1 MGKKPKY
8 DLVLFILLM
17 ALGFMPMLQGWLHLF
32 HPKPLNGVTVTT
44 GKPKFDFDGYRSG
57 TYAKQ
62 AEAYTSQHIG
72 FREPLI
78 RFYNQYLWDFYHKTY
93 AKDVVGGKQ
102 GWLYYPQSVRDYYGQ
117 ELLRWHSSTDEA
129 KEKFDQEVKYLN
141 WARSILRENGV
152 ELLVFMAPEKSF
164 LYPEFLPDGE
174 KDTTTFNACDYFARR
189 FEETGFPHI
198 EMTRWFQ
205 KIKDTVDYPLIPQA
219 GAHWIF
225 PSVYAVDSLSRLMGE
240 LKGIHLP
247 KIKIGEA
254 YHTRDRDHDYDNDLE
269 LLLNLAFPMKHQ
281 YGYYP
286 RHKVSIEHDSTC
298 VKPRVLFIGNSYFWA
313 MQLFTPFQEM
323 FENTEFW
330 FYGSTAYYGENL
342 DQTISVTKLN
352 LLEKL
357 LDFDYI
363 VWFTTGNQINKG
375 TEGFAERAL
384 VNLCFNEKK
393 IAETRNRLIDSLR
406 CDSATI
412 ASLKTPI
419 TDSNY
424 KEQFWPIADQ
434 IMYSHSERYFP
445 TLCSDT
451 LPKIRNP
458 RIKEILAINKI
469 KKDSAWMQN
478 LSTYQTVIQN
488 ASLEQVL
495 LMEAHNIIGQKP
507 LLRDEA
513 DMALRSAY
521 IKRLNVEKERAL
533 LSLPSMPDSIKAKAR
548 LTGKTF
554 ESQLHDDAAWM
565 VHALFENGTMT
576 FPNKNELERLIRRY
590 DYLESPAFDSLVETI
605 KQKMMANPATVEAIK
620 EKAVSKNHTWEEQLQ
635 LDAHWVANDKVKK
648 GLVDY

>member
-17 ALGFMPMLQGWLHLF
+17 VLGFMPMLQGWLHIF
-32 HPKPLNGVTVTT
+32 PTKPLNGVTVATE
-44 GKPKFDFDGYRSG
+44 KPKFDLDGYRSG
-57 TYAKQ
+57 TYTKQ

-72 FREPLI
+72 FREPII
-78 RFYNQYLWDFYHKTY
+78 RFYNQYLWDFYQKTY
-93 AKDVVGGKQ
+93 AKDVVGGKK

-117 ELLRWHSSTDEA
+117 ELLRWHPSTDEA

-141 WARSILRENGV
+141 WASNILRENGV
-152 ELLVFMAPEKSF
+152 ELLVFIAPEKSF

-174 KDTTTFNACDYFARR
+174 KDTTTFNASDYFAQR

-247 KIKIGEA
+247 KIKIGET

-286 RHKVSIEHDSTC
+286 RHKVRIEHDSTS

-313 MQLFTPFQEM
+313 MQLFTPFKEL

-375 TEGFAERAL
+375 TEGFAERTL
-384 VNLCFNEKK
+384 VNLCFNEKT
-393 IAETRNRLIDSLR
+393 IAPIRIHLIDSLR
-406 CDSATI
+406 YDSATM
-412 ASLKTPI
+412 ASFEAPF

-424 KEQFWPIADQ
+424 KQMLWPKADQ

-451 LPKIRNP
+451 LPKTRNP
-458 RIKEILAINKI
+458 RIKEILAINEI
-469 KKDSAWMQN
+469 KKDSAWMWN
-478 LSTYQTVIQN
+478 LSTCQTVIQN
-488 ASLEQVL
+488 APFEQVL
-495 LMEAHNIIGQKP
+495 LMEAYNIIEGKP
-507 LLRDEA
+507 LLRDMDDPEA
-513 DMALRSAY
+513 
-521 IKRLNVEKERAL
+521 KRDRVE
-533 LSLPSMPDSIKAKAR
+533 
-548 LTGKTF
+548 
-554 ESQLHDDAAWM
+554 
-565 VHALFENGTMT
+565 
-576 FPNKNELERLIRRY
+576 
-590 DYLESPAFDSLVETI
+590 SLVTDML
-605 KQKMMANPATVEAIK
+605 QQMRSNPITMQRNQ
-620 EKAVSKNHTWEEQLQ
+620 EKAQKNGISEDKQLL
-635 LDAHWVANDKVKK
+635 LDARWIVNHLIKVGKIQ
-648 GLVDY
+648 L

>member
-17 ALGFMPMLQGWLHLF
+17 VLGFMPMLQGWLHIF
-32 HPKPLNGVTVTT
+32 PTKPLNGVTVATE
-44 GKPKFDFDGYRSG
+44 KPKFDLNEYRSG

-72 FREPLI
+72 FREPII
-78 RFYNQYLWDFYHKTY
+78 RFYNQYLWDFYQKTY
-93 AKDVVGGKQ
+93 AKDVVGGKK

-117 ELLRWHSSTDEA
+117 ELLRWHPSTDEA

-141 WARSILRENGV
+141 WARNILRENGV

-174 KDTTTFNACDYFARR
+174 KDTTTFNASDYFARR

-269 LLLNLAFPMKHQ
+269 LLLNLTFPMKHQ

-286 RHKVSIEHDSTC
+286 RHKVRIEHDSTS

-313 MQLFTPFQEM
+313 MQLFTPFKEL

-375 TEGFAERAL
+375 TEGFAERTL
-384 VNLCFNEKK
+384 VNLCFNEKD
-393 IAETRNRLIDSLR
+393 IAPIRIHLIDSLR
-406 CDSATI
+406 YDSATM
-412 ASLKTPI
+412 ASFEAPF

-424 KEQFWPIADQ
+424 KQMLWPKADQ

-445 TLCSDT
+445 ALCSDT

-458 RIKEILAINKI
+458 RIKEIMAINEI
-469 KKDSAWMQN
+469 KKDSTWMWN
-478 LSTYQTVIQN
+478 LSACQTVIQN
-488 ASLEQVL
+488 ASFEQVL
-495 LMEAHNIIGQKP
+495 LMEAYNIIEGKP
-507 LLRDEA
+507 LMRDMNDPEA
-513 DMALRSAY
+513 
-521 IKRLNVEKERAL
+521 KRDRVE
-533 LSLPSMPDSIKAKAR
+533 
-548 LTGKTF
+548 
-554 ESQLHDDAAWM
+554 
-565 VHALFENGTMT
+565 
-576 FPNKNELERLIRRY
+576 
-590 DYLESPAFDSLVETI
+590 SLVTDML
-605 KQKMMANPATVEAIK
+605 QQMRNNPITMQQTQ
-620 EKAVSKNHTWEEQLQ
+620 EKAQKNGISEEQQLL
-635 LDAHWVANDKVKK
+635 LDARWIVNHLIKVGKIQ
-648 GLVDY
+648 L

>member
-17 ALGFMPMLQGWLHLF
+17 VLGFMPMLQGWLHIF
-32 HPKPLNGVTVTT
+32 PTKPLNGVTVATE
-44 GKPKFDFDGYRSG
+44 KPKFDLNEYRSG

-72 FREPLI
+72 FREPII
-78 RFYNQYLWDFYHKTY
+78 RFYNQYLWDFYQKTY
-93 AKDVVGGKQ
+93 AKDVVGGKK

-117 ELLRWHSSTDEA
+117 ELLRWHPSTDEA

-141 WARSILRENGV
+141 WASNILRENGV

-174 KDTTTFNACDYFARR
+174 KDTTTFNASDYFARR

-269 LLLNLAFPMKHQ
+269 LLLNLTFPMKHQ

-286 RHKVSIEHDSTC
+286 RHKVRIEHDSTS

-313 MQLFTPFQEM
+313 MQLFTPFKEL

-375 TEGFAERAL
+375 TEGFAERTL
-384 VNLCFNEKK
+384 VNLCFNEKD
-393 IAETRNRLIDSLR
+393 IAPIRIHLIDSLR
-406 CDSATI
+406 YDSATM
-412 ASLKTPI
+412 ASFEAPF

-424 KEQFWPIADQ
+424 KQMLWPKADQ

-445 TLCSDT
+445 ALCSDT

-458 RIKEILAINKI
+458 RIKEIMAINEI
-469 KKDSAWMQN
+469 KKDSTWMWN
-478 LSTYQTVIQN
+478 LSACQTVIQN
-488 ASLEQVL
+488 ASFEQVL
-495 LMEAHNIIGQKP
+495 LMEAYNIIEGKP
-507 LLRDEA
+507 LMRDMNDPEA
-513 DMALRSAY
+513 
-521 IKRLNVEKERAL
+521 KRDRVE
-533 LSLPSMPDSIKAKAR
+533 
-548 LTGKTF
+548 
-554 ESQLHDDAAWM
+554 
-565 VHALFENGTMT
+565 
-576 FPNKNELERLIRRY
+576 
-590 DYLESPAFDSLVETI
+590 SLV
-605 KQKMMANPATVEAIK
+605 KDMLQQMRNNPITMQQTQ
-620 EKAVSKNHTWEEQLQ
+620 EKAQKNGISEEQQLL
-635 LDAHWVANDKVKK
+635 LDARWIVNHLIKVGKIQ
-648 GLVDY
+648 L

>member
-17 ALGFMPMLQGWLHLF
+17 VLGFMPMLQGWLHIF
-32 HPKPLNGVTVTT
+32 PTKPLNGVTVATE
-44 GKPKFDFDGYRSG
+44 KPKFDLNEYRSG

-72 FREPLI
+72 FREPII
-78 RFYNQYLWDFYHKTY
+78 RFYNQYLWDFYQKTY
-93 AKDVVGGKQ
+93 AKDVVGGKK

-117 ELLRWHSSTDEA
+117 ELLRWHPSTDEA

-141 WARSILRENGV
+141 WARNILRENGV

-174 KDTTTFNACDYFARR
+174 KDTTTFNASDYFAQR

-225 PSVYAVDSLSRLMGE
+225 SSVYAVDSLSRLMGE

-247 KIKIGEA
+247 KIKIGET

-298 VKPRVLFIGNSYFWA
+298 VKPKVLFIGNSYFWS
-313 MQLFTPFQEM
+313 MNNFIPFQEM
-323 FENTEFW
+323 FETTEFW
-330 FYGSTAYYGENL
+330 FYASTAYYGKDL
-342 DQTISVTKLN
+342 DQTVSVTKLN

-384 VNLCFNEKK
+384 VNLCFNEKD
-393 IAETRNRLIDSLR
+393 IAPIRIHLIDSLR
-406 CDSATI
+406 YDSATM
-412 ASLKTPI
+412 ASFEAPF

-424 KEQFWPIADQ
+424 KQMLWPKADQ

-451 LPKIRNP
+451 LPEIRNP
-458 RIKEILAINKI
+458 RIKEILAIKEI
-469 KKDSAWMQN
+469 KKDPTWMWN
-478 LSTYQTVIQN
+478 LSTCQTVIQN
-488 ASLEQVL
+488 ASFEQVL
-495 LMEAHNIIGQKP
+495 LMEAYNIIEGKP
-507 LLRDEA
+507 LMRDMNDPEA
-513 DMALRSAY
+513 KRNRVESLVTDMLQQMRSNP
-521 IKRLNVEKERAL
+521 ITMQQNQE
-533 LSLPSMPDSIKAKAR
+533 KAK
-548 LTGKTF
+548 K
-554 ESQLHDDAAWM
+554 
-565 VHALFENGTMT
+565 NG
-576 FPNKNELERLIRRY
+576 I
-590 DYLESPAFDSLVETI
+590 S
-605 KQKMMANPATVEAIK
+605 
-620 EKAVSKNHTWEEQLQ
+620 EEQQLL
-635 LDAHWVANDKVKK
+635 LDARWIVNHLIKVGKIQ
-648 GLVDY
+648 L

>member
-17 ALGFMPMLQGWLHLF
+17 VLGFMPMLQGWLHIF
-32 HPKPLNGVTVTT
+32 PTKPLNGVTVATE
-44 GKPKFDFDGYRSG
+44 KPKFDLDGYRSG

-72 FREPLI
+72 FREPII
-78 RFYNQYLWDFYHKTY
+78 RFYNQYLWDLYHKTY

-117 ELLRWHSSTDEA
+117 ELLRWHPSTDEA

-141 WARSILRENGV
+141 WARNILRENGV

-174 KDTTTFNACDYFARR
+174 KDTTTFNASDYFARR

-269 LLLNLAFPMKHQ
+269 LLLNLTFPMKHQ

-286 RHKVSIEHDSTC
+286 RHKVRIEHDSTS

-313 MQLFTPFQEM
+313 MQLFTPFKEL

-375 TEGFAERAL
+375 TEGFAERTL
-384 VNLCFNEKK
+384 VNLCFNEKT
-393 IAETRNRLIDSLR
+393 IAPIRIHLIDSLR
-406 CDSATI
+406 YDSATM
-412 ASLKTPI
+412 ASFEAPF

-424 KEQFWPIADQ
+424 KQMLWPKADQ

-445 TLCSDT
+445 ALCSDT

-458 RIKEILAINKI
+458 RIKEIMAINEI
-469 KKDSAWMQN
+469 KKDSTWMWN
-478 LSTYQTVIQN
+478 LSACQTVIQN
-488 ASLEQVL
+488 ASFEQVL
-495 LMEAHNIIGQKP
+495 LMEAYNIIEGKP
-507 LLRDEA
+507 LMRDMNDPEA
-513 DMALRSAY
+513 
-521 IKRLNVEKERAL
+521 KRDRVE
-533 LSLPSMPDSIKAKAR
+533 
-548 LTGKTF
+548 
-554 ESQLHDDAAWM
+554 
-565 VHALFENGTMT
+565 
-576 FPNKNELERLIRRY
+576 
-590 DYLESPAFDSLVETI
+590 SLVTDML
-605 KQKMMANPATVEAIK
+605 QQMRSNPITMQRNQ
-620 EKAVSKNHTWEEQLQ
+620 EKAQKNGISEDKQLL
-635 LDAHWVANDKVKK
+635 LDARWIVNHLIKVGKIQ
-648 GLVDY
+648 L

>member
-32 HPKPLNGVTVTT
+32 HPKPLNGVTVATE
-44 GKPKFDFDGYRSG
+44 KPKFDLDGYRSG
-57 TYAKQ
+57 AYAKQ

-72 FREPLI
+72 FREPII

-117 ELLRWHSSTDEA
+117 ELLRWHHSTDEA

-141 WARSILRENGV
+141 WARNILRENGV

-174 KDTTTFNACDYFARR
+174 KDTTTFNASDYFAQR

-286 RHKVSIEHDSTC
+286 RHKVGIEHDSTS
-298 VKPRVLFIGNSYFWA
+298 VKPKVLFIGNSYFWS
-313 MQLFTPFQEM
+313 MNNFVPFQEM
-323 FENTEFW
+323 FETTEFW
-330 FYGSTAYYGENL
+330 FYASTAYYGKDL
-342 DQTISVTKLN
+342 DQTVSVTKLN

-375 TEGFAERAL
+375 TEGFAERTL
-384 VNLCFNEKK
+384 VNLCFNEKD
-393 IAETRNRLIDSLR
+393 IAPIRIHLIDSLR
-406 CDSATI
+406 YDSATM
-412 ASLKTPI
+412 ASFEAPF

-424 KEQFWPIADQ
+424 KQMLWPKADQ

-445 TLCSDT
+445 ALCSDT

-458 RIKEILAINKI
+458 RIKEIMAINEI
-469 KKDSAWMQN
+469 KKDSTWMWN
-478 LSTYQTVIQN
+478 LSACQTVIQN
-488 ASLEQVL
+488 ASFEQVL
-495 LMEAHNIIGQKP
+495 LMEAYNIIEGKP
-507 LLRDEA
+507 LMRDMNDPEA
-513 DMALRSAY
+513 
-521 IKRLNVEKERAL
+521 KRDRME
-533 LSLPSMPDSIKAKAR
+533 
-548 LTGKTF
+548 
-554 ESQLHDDAAWM
+554 
-565 VHALFENGTMT
+565 
-576 FPNKNELERLIRRY
+576 
-590 DYLESPAFDSLVETI
+590 SLVTDML
-605 KQKMMANPATVEAIK
+605 QQMRNNPITMQQTQ
-620 EKAVSKNHTWEEQLQ
+620 EKAQKNGISEEQQLL
-635 LDAHWVANDKVKK
+635 LDAHWIVNHLIKVGKIQ
-648 GLVDY
+648 L